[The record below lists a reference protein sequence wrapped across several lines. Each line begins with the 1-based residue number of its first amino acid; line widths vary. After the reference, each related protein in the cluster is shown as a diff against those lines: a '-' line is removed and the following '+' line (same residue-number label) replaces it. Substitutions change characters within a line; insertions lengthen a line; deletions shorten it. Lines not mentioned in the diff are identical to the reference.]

1 MSEVNLG
8 FDSDLWGFVTPG
20 PDMGDE
26 LKPYKFD
33 NPLQAFFE
41 EIMPPYEARPKGQIY
56 PEVPQSSQAWYP
68 AMGLKGAR
76 MSSFFPKPFPG
87 EPVTEAYITIP
98 KGIEGKNSFI
108 NVIVDVSGS
117 MAAPCASWKGMSF
130 SRADI
135 ARIMTGLLVA
145 MARIT
150 DSKFCVFG
158 FGSGGYVEWKDSPSY
173 QHEECID
180 WLTTW
185 TDPYVDPLTNSYD
198 MSSITPLD
206 PRDGSTNLDQGLRV
220 CIDTLKGINV
230 DEAVTVMITDVGADS
245 GARMI
250 KSQCLGVKYGDT
262 GKSLDEVLREVGP
275 VFYIFVESAGRED
288 RLKRAC
294 KEANDII
301 DTHYKKKIMYGD
313 LQSVFYAALDANDA
327 SDTLDLA
334 SDILK
339 IGKMAKSN

>member
-1 MSEVNLG
+1 MSSVNTS
-8 FDSDLWGFVTPG
+8 FDSDLFGFCTAG
-20 PDMGDE
+20 PDIGDDI
-26 LKPYKFD
+26 KPYQFT
-33 NPLQAFFE
+33 NPLEAFFE
-41 EIMPPYEARPKGQIY
+41 EIAPPYEPRPKGQIY
-56 PEVPQSSQAWYP
+56 PEVPQGSQSWYP

-87 EPVTEAYITIP
+87 EPVTEAYVTVP

-117 MAAPCASWKGMSF
+117 MSAQCATWKGMSF

-135 ARIMTGLLVA
+135 SRIMTGLLVA

-173 QHEECID
+173 KHQECID

-185 TDPYVDPLTNSYD
+185 TDPYSDPLSAQYN
-198 MSSITPLD
+198 MQAITPLD
-206 PRDGSTNLDQGLRV
+206 PRDGSTHLNEGLKV
-220 CIDTLKGINV
+220 CIDTLKGQKV

-250 KSQCLGVKYGDT
+250 KSQCLGYTYGDT
-262 GKSLDEVLREVGP
+262 GKSLDEVLRDVGP
-275 VFYIFVESAGRED
+275 VFYIFVESAGREE
-288 RLKRAC
+288 RLKKAC
-294 KEANDII
+294 KEANEILDK
-301 DTHYKKKIMYGD
+301 HYGKRLDYDG
-313 LQSVFYAALDANDA
+313 LRPVFYCALDANDD

-339 IGKMAKSN
+339 IGKMSKSK